1 MEVDSASKP
10 FANRFFEMAA
20 EGSLFELYDQMLG
33 EVDISKVLEKTTAVV
48 KQIFDSERATVF
60 RVLPETQELESIFV
74 IGNVARKIRVPI
86 TDKSLAGY
94 CAFSKKSFVVADAY
108 CDLSDINPNLVFDK
122 SWDRINKYR
131 TRDVM
136 CSPILFK
143 GKLVGVVQVINSRS
157 IPLHERNIPLLE
169 SIARFLAYSLY
180 HTHIYEELRSL
191 KHLEREKAEFMRVIV
206 EGFTDPLVDSKKVVS
221 ALQETNM
228 KNTALLFG
236 LDKIEGRLNELSQLL
251 KDVGYLSQVKS
262 GSPFSDVVV
271 FDLRTD
277 TSLIYNN
284 FLDSAELNEVEMV
297 ISTSDSPLNVRL
309 DRQAF
314 HLILSNVLS
323 NAVKYSEGGTVN
335 LNLNR
340 ENAFATIVIEDTG
353 IGIPP
358 DEIPDLFREFVRASN
373 ARQSGIEGTG
383 IGLVIVK
390 ELTERFNGEIEI
402 ESTLNEGTTF
412 TLRLPLYEE

>member
-1 MEVDSASKP
+1 MEVNSSPEP

-48 KQIFDSERATVF
+48 KQIFDSERATIF
-60 RVLPETQELESIFV
+60 RVFPETQELESIFI

-94 CAFSKKSFVVADAY
+94 CAFSKSSFVVADAY

-122 SWDRINKYR
+122 SWDKINKYR

-191 KHLEREKAEFMRVIV
+191 KHLEKEKAEFMRVIV
-206 EGFTDPLVDSKKVVS
+206 EGFTDPLANSKKVVS
-221 ALQETNM
+221 GLQETNM

-277 TSLIYNN
+277 VNLIFNN
-284 FLDSAELNEVEMV
+284 FLDSAQLNEVNMT
-297 ISTSDSPLNVRL
+297 ISVPDYSLMVRL

-314 HLILSNVLS
+314 HLILSNILS
-323 NAVKYSEGGTVN
+323 NAVKYSEGGTVK
-335 LNLNR
+335 LNLYR
-340 ENAFATIVIEDTG
+340 ENAFVTIVIKDTG
-353 IGIPP
+353 IGIPS
-358 DEIPDLFREFVRASN
+358 DEIPDLFKEFVRASN

-383 IGLVIVK
+383 VGLVIVK
-390 ELTERFNGEIEI
+390 ELTERFSGEIEI
-402 ESTLNEGTTF
+402 ESTLNEGTAF
-412 TLRLPLYEE
+412 TVRFPLYEE